1 MFQGNFVQLMA
12 SYNQWQN
19 QAVYAAAGKL
29 DDAVR
34 KADKGGFFK
43 SIHGTLNHIMW
54 GDSIWFARFIGE
66 PLPTNPIGEEMFA
79 DFAEMQAAR
88 EALDQRILD
97 WAQGVDQ
104 AFLQES
110 VTWSSKLYGFTQ
122 TVPRWVLVQH
132 FFNHQTHHRGQVGT
146 LLTQCG
152 VDVGITDI
160 PMLPLLHQS

>member
-34 KADKGGFFK
+34 KADRGGFFK
-43 SIHGTLNHIMW
+43 SVHGTLNHIMW

-66 PLPTNPIGEEMFA
+66 PLPANPIGEEMFA
-79 DFAEMQAAR
+79 DFNDMQAAR

-160 PMLPLLHQS
+160 PMLPLLHQG

>member
-12 SYNQWQN
+12 AYNQWQN
-19 QAVYAAAGKL
+19 QAVYAAAAKL
-29 DDAVR
+29 SDEVR
-34 KADKGGFFK
+34 KQDRGGFFK

-54 GDSIWFARFIGE
+54 GDSLWFARFVDE
-66 PLPTNPIGEEMFA
+66 PLISNPIGEELYA
-79 DFAEMQAAR
+79 DFAEMAAAR
-88 EALDQRILD
+88 AALDARILA
-97 WAQGVDQ
+97 WAQTVSPEW
-104 AFLQES
+104 LQES

-122 TVPRWVLVQH
+122 TIPRWVQVQH

-160 PMLPLLHQS
+160 PMLPLLHE